1 MALPSVAKIMAAEL
15 RVNHAQATAA
25 GVAKLMD
32 DDLTSDVTFI
42 VTEEIGDAAGS
53 QDTTL
58 QRSTADV
65 GTGKAGRSPA
75 VVLDADFGD
84 EAESGYGGGSAASQT
99 ALTAGRAT
107 RRAAAVA
114 GDYAAAMRADAA
126 LGQSFAPP
134 TFEFKAHRAL
144 FAAASDFFRER
155 LYRPTALAASGKWEA
170 SVKLSPAV
178 TASAF
183 ASIRQ
188 YVYTGQ
194 LTVTMDDAVEL
205 VAACAVCGLEEL
217 LRAVVGY
224 AVSAL
229 SLSNLF
235 PILLAA
241 DRFVTHRQTVG
252 EACAQQCNTLLDAC
266 EAFFCEHARELVMD
280 EEFLHLPTHLLESLA
295 QRDDLAILELD
306 WFEAINRWVDADR
319 RGRESKQPCCC
330 RPDTSCP
337 TGPLCSLPYLVCGCL
352 CHLQN
357 AEQSLVLHRAG
368 RGADFHHSL
377 AADSPAHR
385 ARHHEGRQALRHRRL

>member
-337 TGPLCSLPYLVCGCL
+337 TGPLCPLPDLACGCL

-357 AEQSLVLHRAG
+357 AEQSVLHRAG